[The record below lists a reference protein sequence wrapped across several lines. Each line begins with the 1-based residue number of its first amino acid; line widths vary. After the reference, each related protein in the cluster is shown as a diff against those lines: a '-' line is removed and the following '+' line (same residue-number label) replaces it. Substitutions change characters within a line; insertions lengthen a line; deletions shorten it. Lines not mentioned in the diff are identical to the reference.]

1 MIPQEDW
8 NKYIDTGEI
17 SIEIIKEIAERIKSG
32 ANLDLK
38 DLQVYQTHA
47 ELIEHYLRG

>member
-8 NKYIDTGEI
+8 DNYIDTGKI
-17 SIEIIKEIAERIKSG
+17 SLVILKDIADRIKSG
-32 ANLDLK
+32 QALDLK

-47 ELIEHYLRG
+47 ELIEHYLRE